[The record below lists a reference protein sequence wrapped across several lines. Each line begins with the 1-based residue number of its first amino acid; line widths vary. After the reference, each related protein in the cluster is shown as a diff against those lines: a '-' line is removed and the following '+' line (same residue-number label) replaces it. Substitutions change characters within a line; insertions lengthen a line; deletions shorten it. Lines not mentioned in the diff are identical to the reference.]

1 MLAFQDYDFEKTGS
15 DSYYQLNSR
24 DELDQIHSKR
34 PRTPHTP
41 RKPRSRITSRTH
53 RESESQGSPTTSQD
67 ERSPGQQSRDTPP
80 QSPEQNPRTPRI
92 PRSPGTPRTPD
103 GHGQTPRS
111 PSSLGQ
117 TTDRNLDQAQ
127 GQIPINCTRQYLG
140 QRRRCITEKGTDP
153 DIAFSEDWDPERNSD
168 QDSESGVCLEFD
180 MRPHPL
186 PTAPPSYE
194 EATQHQQQQQRRHHN
209 QLLNQKQK
217 RKRRKMGPGFFV
229 GVHKSPTADGTVSDD
244 PSQWYQT
251 L

>member
-41 RKPRSRITSRTH
+41 RKPRSRTTSMTH

-67 ERSPGQQSRDTPP
+67 PRSLGQQSRDIPP
-80 QSPEQNPRTPRI
+80 QSPEQNPRIQGT
-92 PRSPGTPRTPD
+92 PGTPCEYQ
-103 GHGQTPRS
+103 QTPRS
-111 PSSLGQ
+111 PRSLAQ
-117 TTDRNLDQAQ
+117 TTYRNLEQAQ
-127 GQIPINCTRQYLG
+127 GQTPINCTRQYIG
-140 QRRRCITEKGTDP
+140 QRRRCITEKGPDP
-153 DIAFSEDWDPERNSD
+153 NIEFSEDWAPERNSD
-168 QDSESGVCLEFD
+168 QNSESSVCLEFD

-229 GVHKSPTADGTVSDD
+229 GVHKSPGVDGTVSDD